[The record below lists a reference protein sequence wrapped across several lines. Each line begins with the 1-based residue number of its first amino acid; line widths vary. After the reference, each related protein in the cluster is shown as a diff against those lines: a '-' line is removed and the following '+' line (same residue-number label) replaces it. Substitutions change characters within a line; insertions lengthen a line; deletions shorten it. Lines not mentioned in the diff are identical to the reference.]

1 MRIAYCTN
9 VRLPSERAH
18 GHQVAKV
25 TSALRTLDHEVEI
38 FAPYRKNTISES
50 FDSYYRLPKPARL
63 THVGSFDGIAA
74 WWTPGIIGLKLTT
87 YFFGKSLQKSLK
99 ERKKEFDLLYTR
111 TPELLPFLV
120 DLGLP
125 VVMEL
130 HRIPRLGLGRFL
142 KLLRKCTLVV
152 ALTNGMRQ
160 SLIDM
165 GVSNVPIIVEGDA
178 VDLHDFEELPD
189 AKSTR
194 LSLGVPEKTPLIVYT
209 GQLKSMGLSKGVPEL
224 LNALASLHRRGLDFR
239 AVIAGG
245 PDDVKTQFEQS
256 LSDELRLLVQFT
268 GHLPHIKIPTLLTA
282 ADVLVYPAPKSTH
295 PFYMRDTSPLKI
307 FEYMA
312 AGKPLVTADLPP
324 IRDVLDE
331 SQATFFPAGDADAL
345 SKAIMEV
352 LENAASS
359 QKKAKVARVHV
370 EQFTW
375 EKRMQRILAA
385 ARLS

>member
-1 MRIAYCTN
+1 
-9 VRLPSERAH
+9 
-18 GHQVAKV
+18 
-25 TSALRTLDHEVEI
+25 
-38 FAPYRKNTISES
+38 
-50 FDSYYRLPKPARL
+50 
-63 THVGSFDGIAA
+63 
-74 WWTPGIIGLKLTT
+74 
-87 YFFGKSLQKSLK
+87 
-99 ERKKEFDLLYTR
+99 
-111 TPELLPFLV
+111 
-120 DLGLP
+120 
-125 VVMEL
+125 
-130 HRIPRLGLGRFL
+130 
-142 KLLRKCTLVV
+142 
-152 ALTNGMRQ
+152 
-160 SLIDM
+160 
-165 GVSNVPIIVEGDA
+165 VP
-178 VDLHDFEELPD
+178 L
-189 AKSTR
+189 STR

-370 EQFTW
+370 EQFTC
-375 EKRMQRILAA
+375 
-385 ARLS
+385 